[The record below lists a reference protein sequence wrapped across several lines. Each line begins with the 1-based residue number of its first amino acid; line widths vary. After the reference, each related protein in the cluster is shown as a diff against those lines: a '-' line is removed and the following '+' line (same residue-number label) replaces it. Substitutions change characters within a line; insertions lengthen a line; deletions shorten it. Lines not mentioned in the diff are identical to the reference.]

1 MDRVALV
8 PGGASTVAFARGWP
22 GQPAT
27 LQAAPSVGMLTAA
40 LLGFVLGFV
49 GSMPLV
55 GPIAILVFT
64 RGVEN
69 RARNGFYLAL
79 GAALAESGYAYLA
92 FWGFSQLLVRYP
104 WIEPTTRAVGAVILT
119 ALGLR
124 FAMRGGQFPV
134 EQAAATG
141 EVGNKRSFL
150 LGFAVTALNP
160 ALIATWTL
168 ALTTLYLFYSVG
180 FDAQRALPFSIG
192 VGIGIVSWF
201 ATLLS
206 LLSRFRERFRP
217 ATLTRAIRLMGVAL
231 TLLGLVFAVR
241 FLMYLHAGA

>member
-1 MDRVALV
+1 
-8 PGGASTVAFARGWP
+8 
-22 GQPAT
+22 
-27 LQAAPSVGMLTAA
+27 MLTAV
-40 LLGFVLGFV
+40 LLGFALGFV

-55 GPIAILVFT
+55 GPVAILVFT

-69 RARNGFYLAL
+69 RARNGLYLAM

-92 FWGFSQLLVRYP
+92 FWGFSQLLERYS

-124 FAMRGGQFPV
+124 FAMRGGQMPLG
-134 EQAAATG
+134 QAGSTA
-141 EVGNKRSFL
+141 EVGNKRSFF

-168 ALTTLYLFYSVG
+168 ALTTLYLFYSGG
-180 FDAQRALPFSIG
+180 FDAQHALPFSIG

-201 ATLLS
+201 STLLG
-206 LLSRFRERFRP
+206 LLGRFRDRFRP
-217 ATLTRAIRLMGVAL
+217 TTLTRAIRVMGVAL
-231 TLLGLVFAVR
+231 TLLGLAFAVR
-241 FLMYLHAGA
+241 FLMYLRSGA

>member
-1 MDRVALV
+1 
-8 PGGASTVAFARGWP
+8 
-22 GQPAT
+22 
-27 LQAAPSVGMLTAA
+27 MLTAA

-92 FWGFSQLLVRYP
+92 FWGFSQLLERYP

-119 ALGLR
+119 GLGLR
-124 FAMRGGQFPV
+124 FALRGQLFSV
-134 EQAAATG
+134 ERAGPGA
-141 EVGNKRSFL
+141 EVGNKRSFF
-150 LGFAVTALNP
+150 LGFTVTALNP

-168 ALTTLYLFYSVG
+168 ALTTLYLFYSGG
-180 FDAQRALPFSIG
+180 FDPHRALPFSIG

-201 ATLLS
+201 AILLS
-206 LLSRFRERFRP
+206 LLGRFRERFRP
-217 ATLTRAIRLMGVAL
+217 ATLTRAIRVMGVVL
-231 TLLGLVFAVR
+231 TLLGLTFAVR
-241 FLMYLHAGA
+241 FVMYLRSGA

>member
-1 MDRVALV
+1 
-8 PGGASTVAFARGWP
+8 
-22 GQPAT
+22 
-27 LQAAPSVGMLTAA
+27 MLTAA
-40 LLGFVLGFV
+40 LLGFALGFV

-55 GPIAILVFT
+55 GPISILVFT

-119 ALGLR
+119 GLGLR
-124 FAMRGGQFPV
+124 FALGGGQLPLGP
-134 EQAAATG
+134 AGSTA

-160 ALIATWTL
+160 ALLATWTL
-168 ALTTLYLFYSVG
+168 ALTTLYLFYSLA
-180 FDAQRALPFSIG
+180 FDASRALPFAIG
-192 VGIGIVSWF
+192 VGTGIVSWF
-201 ATLLS
+201 STLLS
-206 LLSRFRERFRP
+206 LLGRFRERFRP
-217 ATLTRAIRLMGVAL
+217 ATLTRAIRVMGVAL
-231 TLLGLVFAVR
+231 TLLGLGFAVR
-241 FLMYLHAGA
+241 FVMYLRSGA

>member
-1 MDRVALV
+1 
-8 PGGASTVAFARGWP
+8 
-22 GQPAT
+22 
-27 LQAAPSVGMLTAA
+27 MLTAA
-40 LLGFVLGFV
+40 LLGFALGFV

-79 GAALAESGYAYLA
+79 GAAIAESAYAYLA
-92 FWGFSQLLVRYP
+92 FWGFSQLLERYP

-124 FAMRGGQFPV
+124 FALGGGQFPV
-134 EQAAATG
+134 EKTG
-141 EVGNKRSFL
+141 STAEVGNKRSFF

-168 ALTTLYLFYSVG
+168 ALTTLFLFSDIG
-180 FDAQRALPFSIG
+180 FDASRALPFSIG
-192 VGIGIVSWF
+192 VGTGIISWF
-201 ATLLS
+201 SLLLS
-206 LLSRFRERFRP
+206 LLARFRDRFRP
-217 ATLTRAIRLMGVAL
+217 ATLTRAIRVMGVAL

-241 FLMYLHAGA
+241 FVMYLRSGA